1 MSSTEDIGSY
11 FLLFD
16 DFLCYFSSLCS
27 IFLTWNEKLTISTHL
42 ISWAGA
48 GSIQSCLTFLKCLKV
63 TVSAK
68 SGAAVTLWSLLNH
81 HTFGIGTYSTLLLP
95 ILIAAGLKGVLFAL
109 QRKGL
114 YLSLKN
120 APSHWECTIAFPS
133 TPEPTAYTPPSS
145 PHTIAWVSETSIPA
159 PLGWGWQAWSMLPSL
174 PSNLRSPP
182 SSLLSPLQSSTACII
197 QETTHPDGS

>member
-68 SGAAVTLWSLLNH
+68 SGAAVTLWSLLNLSPHLWNRNIQHIAPSNFNCCWPQGRLICTPKKRLVLVTQECTFPLGMH
-81 HTFGIGTYSTLLLP
+81 HRLSLHPRTHSLHTPFISTHNCMSIWDQHSYFTGLRL
-95 ILIAAGLKGVLFAL
+95 AGLKHASFSPL
-109 QRKGL
+109 QPQVTTL
-114 YLSLKN
+114 LS
-120 APSHWECTIAFPS
+120 S
-133 TPEPTAYTPPSS
+133 EPTA
-145 PHTIAWVSETSIPA
+145 I
-159 PLGWGWQAWSMLPSL
+159 
-174 PSNLRSPP
+174 
-182 SSLLSPLQSSTACII
+182 
-197 QETTHPDGS
+197 